1 MEYRKMKMQ
10 TGTERPSLLGFGC
23 MRFPVTAEG
32 AIDEVQAEA
41 MIDRAIRAGV
51 NYIDTAYPYHD
62 GASEPFVGRVLK
74 KYDRDQ
80 FYLATKLPIWKVES
94 LEDAKNVFEEQLA
107 RLQVDHFDFYL
118 LHGLGRERWDKIRR
132 LGLVPWAEELKR
144 QGKIRYLGFSFHD
157 SYEVFEEILT
167 SRKWDFCQ
175 IQYNYMDRQVQAGD
189 EGCRLAEKLGIPLV
203 VMEPVKGGTLAALPE
218 EIAGIFGGEEEGRS
232 LASWALR
239 WAGTH
244 PGVKVIL
251 SGMSTPEQLE
261 DNLKTFEHFTPLS
274 PEEQAVVEK
283 AAAAIRSRVNN
294 SCTGCRYCMPCPF
307 GVDIPRN
314 FYIWNEFAMYE
325 NAARTRARYRE
336 ELDREAR
343 ADQCK
348 KCGKCEQACPQA
360 ISIRADLERAAGE
373 LGAL

>member
-1 MEYRKMKMQ
+1 MEEQKESGRGRPGGINMEYREMKMQ

-32 AIDEVQAEA
+32 AIDEAQAEA

-132 LGLVPWAEELKR
+132 LGLIPWAEELKR

-157 SYEVFEEILT
+157 SYEVFEEILS

-189 EGCRLAEKLGIPLV
+189 EGCRLAEKLGIP
-203 VMEPVKGGTLAALPE
+203 
-218 EIAGIFGGEEEGRS
+218 
-232 LASWALR
+232 
-239 WAGTH
+239 
-244 PGVKVIL
+244 
-251 SGMSTPEQLE
+251 
-261 DNLKTFEHFTPLS
+261 
-274 PEEQAVVEK
+274 
-283 AAAAIRSRVNN
+283 
-294 SCTGCRYCMPCPF
+294 
-307 GVDIPRN
+307 
-314 FYIWNEFAMYE
+314 
-325 NAARTRARYRE
+325 
-336 ELDREAR
+336 
-343 ADQCK
+343 
-348 KCGKCEQACPQA
+348 
-360 ISIRADLERAAGE
+360 
-373 LGAL
+373 

>member
-1 MEYRKMKMQ
+1 MEYREMKMQ

-32 AIDEVQAEA
+32 AIDEAQAEA

-80 FYLATKLPIWKVES
+80 FCLATKLPIWKVES

-132 LGLVPWAEELKR
+132 LGLIPWAEELKR

-239 WAGTH
+239 WVGTH

-274 PEEQAVVEK
+274 TEEQAVVEK

-325 NAARTRARYRE
+325 NAARTRARYRD